1 MNPIASIKPLQVPN
15 SIRQSRKRARITLVS
30 NEPCVR
36 GNGMTAPDMYCGRIR
51 SLTFQIPSL
60 MFLPFVSV
68 RDWSALTQVSK
79 RWNVISTN
87 RYCFAIQDQMKAI
100 CGQTVRAVRGYLAG
114 MSESESK
121 ENGLDEDSQ
130 RNPVKLKKIKEFQK
144 ELKKLENR
152 CNKTI
157 KSNSAMY
164 NKSSGRL
171 EFNSVNNCFNNTNRY
186 YDIFA
191 DSMAESTF
199 DIINGIAVPTLNI
212 PYETLNIPFKLMNPM
227 LVGKIIEMFNNMEAF
242 NFSGC
247 NFSKVGFEC
256 FCEVLTK
263 SFLHEDDLILEWI
276 NSAQPINFSEISIE
290 GKPLSQEQFK
300 MLFTSLTALFNAAE
314 SGVNEL
320 NLSNNS
326 ICDLDIILEFC
337 ERFKVKNLVLDS
349 NPIDLPN
356 IKKLA
361 SHIKNAED
369 YLVAFSIHSGG
380 GKRTLTDEGFEAILD
395 AGLNLKDNNV
405 LDSLYLP
412 LTTTRRQAACVEQL
426 GKTSIQIVLDFY

>member
-15 SIRQSRKRARITLVS
+15 SIRQSRNVKPRITLVS
-30 NEPCVR
+30 NEPSVR
-36 GNGMTAPDMYCGRIR
+36 GNGTTEPDMYCGRIR
-51 SLTFQIPSL
+51 SLTFRIPSL

-100 CGQTVRAVRGYLAG
+100 CGQSLRAVRGYLEG

-121 ENGLDEDSQ
+121 ENGLDEDNQ
-130 RNPVKLKKIKEFQK
+130 RNPAKLQKK
-144 ELKKLENR
+144 LKKLEDR

-164 NKSSGRL
+164 NKSSGKL
-171 EFNSVNNCFNNTNRY
+171 EFNSVINCFDNTNRY

-191 DSMAESTF
+191 ESIL
-199 DIINGIAVPTLNI
+199 DIINRRALPTLNI
-212 PYETLNIPFKLMNPM
+212 PSKLMNPM
-227 LVGKIIEMFNNMEAF
+227 LVTKIAEMLIEMEAF

-256 FCEVLTK
+256 FCEVLTNG
-263 SFLHEDDLILEWI
+263 FLFEDDLEGI
-276 NSAQPINFSEISIE
+276 NSGQPINFSEISIE

-300 MLFTSLTALFNAAE
+300 MLFAPLTALLNAAE
-314 SGVNEL
+314 SRVDEL

-326 ICDLDIILEFC
+326 ICDLDLILEFC
-337 ERFKVKNLVLDS
+337 EKFKVGNVVLDS

-361 SHIKNAED
+361 NHIKNAED
-369 YLVAFSIHSGG
+369 YLKAVSIHSGQG
-380 GKRTLTDEGFEAILD
+380 ERTLTDEGFEAILD
-395 AGLNLKDNNV
+395 ACLNLKVNNV

-426 GKTSIQIVLDFY
+426 GKTRIQIVLDFY